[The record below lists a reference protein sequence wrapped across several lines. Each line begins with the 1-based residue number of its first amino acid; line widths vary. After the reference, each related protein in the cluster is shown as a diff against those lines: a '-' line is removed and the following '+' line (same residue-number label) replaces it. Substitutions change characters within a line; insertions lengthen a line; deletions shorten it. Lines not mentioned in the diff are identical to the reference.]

1 MKRIF
6 VFLSTLLIVLVFSI
20 SAFASDLSS
29 NVENEVMDTSDE
41 IVRVVNEIYENKGI
55 KVTAEDI
62 DYSKAYKVYVDI
74 NIFRLST
81 NKADK
86 IKETLENGNY
96 IYLLPIDV
104 SDGTIVANLQK
115 GLPLSEN
122 SKKVLSLEE
131 QQEVLDNVGKWI
143 VSSLYFYENGNLNFD
158 YESKL
163 KSLIGVI
170 PEDTMLVG
178 SLPIFEDV
186 VALIPNE
193 DGIIESIVPLSTLTK
208 EKDLINY
215 STKNNPYIY
224 SYKQIKEIANDL
236 PDADPNIAGE
246 AANIETD
253 INYIMIAFS
262 VVLTLV
268 FLAYMFYK
276 KRKNKWAKLEILTY
290 SFEKSC
296 EKNNYFIIIVISRLG

>member
-62 DYSKAYKVYVDI
+62 DYSKAYKVYVDT

-276 KRKNKWAKLEILTY
+276 KRKNKWVKLEILTY

>member
-1 MKRIF
+1 MKRMF
-6 VFLSTLLIVLVFSI
+6 VFLSTLLILFSF
-20 SAFASDLSS
+20 SNSSFASDLSS
-29 NVENEVMDTSDE
+29 NVENEVMDISDE
-41 IVRVVNEIYENKGI
+41 IVTVVNEIYENRDI

-62 DYSKAYKVYVDI
+62 DYSKAYKVYVDT

-86 IKETLENGNY
+86 IKETLETGNY

-104 SDGTIVANLQK
+104 SDGTIVVNLQK

-143 VSSLYFYENGNLNFD
+143 VSSVYFYENGNLNFD
-158 YESKL
+158 YERKL
-163 KSLIGVI
+163 KNLIGVI

-208 EKDLINY
+208 EKDLIDY
-215 STKNNPYIY
+215 STKNNSYIY

-246 AANIETD
+246 VANIETD

-268 FLAYMFYK
+268 IVAYMFYLK
-276 KRKNKWAKLEILTY
+276 KKKINE
-290 SFEKSC
+290 
-296 EKNNYFIIIVISRLG
+296 

>member
-1 MKRIF
+1 MKRMF
-6 VFLSTLLIVLVFSI
+6 VFLSTLLIVFAFSI

-29 NVENEVMDTSDE
+29 NVENEVMDISDE
-41 IVRVVNEIYENKGI
+41 IVTVVNEIYENRDI

-62 DYSKAYKVYVDI
+62 DYSKAYKVYVDT

-86 IKETLENGNY
+86 IKETFETGNY

-104 SDGTIVANLQK
+104 SDGTIVVNLQK

-143 VSSLYFYENGNLNFD
+143 VSSVYFYENGNLNFD
-158 YESKL
+158 YERKL

-215 STKNNPYIY
+215 STKNNSYIY

-268 FLAYMFYK
+268 IVAYMFYLK
-276 KRKNKWAKLEILTY
+276 KKKINE
-290 SFEKSC
+290 
-296 EKNNYFIIIVISRLG
+296 

>member
-1 MKRIF
+1 MKRMF
-6 VFLSTLLIVLVFSI
+6 VFLSTLLIVFAFSI

-29 NVENEVMDTSDE
+29 NVENEVMDISDE
-41 IVRVVNEIYENKGI
+41 IVTVVNEIYENRDI

-62 DYSKAYKVYVDI
+62 DYSKANKVYVDT

-86 IKETLENGNY
+86 IKETLETGNY

-104 SDGTIVANLQK
+104 SDGTIVVNLQK

-143 VSSLYFYENGNLNFD
+143 VSSVYFYENGNLNFD
-158 YESKL
+158 YERKL

-215 STKNNPYIY
+215 STKNNSYIY

-268 FLAYMFYK
+268 IVAYMFYLK
-276 KRKNKWAKLEILTY
+276 KKKINE
-290 SFEKSC
+290 
-296 EKNNYFIIIVISRLG
+296 

>member
-1 MKRIF
+1 MKRMF
-6 VFLSTLLIVLVFSI
+6 VFLSTLLIVFAFSI

-29 NVENEVMDTSDE
+29 NVENEVMDISDE
-41 IVRVVNEIYENKGI
+41 IVTVVNEIYENRDI

-62 DYSKAYKVYVDI
+62 DYSKAYKVYVDT

-86 IKETLENGNY
+86 IKETLESGNY

-104 SDGTIVANLQK
+104 SDGTIVVNLQK

-143 VSSLYFYENGNLNFD
+143 VSSVYFYENGNLNFD
-158 YESKL
+158 YERKL

-215 STKNNPYIY
+215 STKNNSYIY

-268 FLAYMFYK
+268 IVAYMFYLK
-276 KRKNKWAKLEILTY
+276 KKKINE
-290 SFEKSC
+290 
-296 EKNNYFIIIVISRLG
+296 

>member
-55 KVTAEDI
+55 KVTVEDI

-104 SDGTIVANLQK
+104 SDGTIVADLQK

-224 SYKQIKEIANDL
+224 SYRQIKEIANDL

-276 KRKNKWAKLEILTY
+276 KRKNKWVKLEILTY

>member
-1 MKRIF
+1 MKRMF
-6 VFLSTLLIVLVFSI
+6 VFLSTLLIVFAFSI

-29 NVENEVMDTSDE
+29 NVENEVMNISDE
-41 IVRVVNEIYENKGI
+41 IVTVVNEICENRDI

-62 DYSKAYKVYVDI
+62 DYSKAYKVYVDT

-86 IKETLENGNY
+86 IKETLETGNY

-104 SDGTIVANLQK
+104 SDGTIVVNLQK

-143 VSSLYFYENGNLNFD
+143 VSSVYFYENGNLNFD
-158 YESKL
+158 YERKL

-215 STKNNPYIY
+215 STKNNSYIY

-268 FLAYMFYK
+268 IVAYMFYLK
-276 KRKNKWAKLEILTY
+276 KKKINE
-290 SFEKSC
+290 
-296 EKNNYFIIIVISRLG
+296 

>member
-1 MKRIF
+1 MKRMF
-6 VFLSTLLIVLVFSI
+6 VFLSTLLIVFAFSI

-29 NVENEVMDTSDE
+29 NVENEVMDISDE
-41 IVRVVNEIYENKGI
+41 IVTVVNEIYENRDI

-62 DYSKAYKVYVDI
+62 DYSKAYKVYVDT

-86 IKETLENGNY
+86 IKETLETGNY

-104 SDGTIVANLQK
+104 SGGTIVVNLQK

-143 VSSLYFYENGNLNFD
+143 VSSVYFYENGNLNFD
-158 YESKL
+158 YERKL

-215 STKNNPYIY
+215 STKNNSYIY

-268 FLAYMFYK
+268 IVAYMFYLK
-276 KRKNKWAKLEILTY
+276 KKKINE
-290 SFEKSC
+290 
-296 EKNNYFIIIVISRLG
+296 

>member
-1 MKRIF
+1 MKRMF
-6 VFLSTLLIVLVFSI
+6 VFLSTLLIVFAFSI

-29 NVENEVMDTSDE
+29 NVENEVMDISDE
-41 IVRVVNEIYENKGI
+41 IVTVVNETYENRDI

-62 DYSKAYKVYVDI
+62 DYSKAYKVYVDT
-74 NIFRLST
+74 NIFKLST

-86 IKETLENGNY
+86 IKETLETGNY

-104 SDGTIVANLQK
+104 SDGTIVVNLQK

-143 VSSLYFYENGNLNFD
+143 VSSVHFYENGNLNFD
-158 YESKL
+158 YEKKL

-215 STKNNPYIY
+215 STKNNSYIY

-268 FLAYMFYK
+268 IVAYMFYLK
-276 KRKNKWAKLEILTY
+276 KKKINE
-290 SFEKSC
+290 
-296 EKNNYFIIIVISRLG
+296 

>member
-1 MKRIF
+1 MKRMF
-6 VFLSTLLIVLVFSI
+6 VFLSTLLIVFAFSI

-29 NVENEVMDTSDE
+29 NVENEVMNISDE
-41 IVRVVNEIYENKGI
+41 IVTVVNEIYENRDI

-62 DYSKAYKVYVDI
+62 DYSKAYKVYVDT

-86 IKETLENGNY
+86 IKETLETGNY

-104 SDGTIVANLQK
+104 SDGTIVVNLQK

-143 VSSLYFYENGNLNFD
+143 VSSVYFYENGNLNFD
-158 YESKL
+158 YERKL

-268 FLAYMFYK
+268 IVAYMFYLK
-276 KRKNKWAKLEILTY
+276 KKKINE
-290 SFEKSC
+290 
-296 EKNNYFIIIVISRLG
+296 

>member
-1 MKRIF
+1 MKRMF
-6 VFLSTLLIVLVFSI
+6 VFLSTLLIVFAFSI

-29 NVENEVMDTSDE
+29 NVENEVMDISDE
-41 IVRVVNEIYENKGI
+41 IVTVVNEIYENRDI

-62 DYSKAYKVYVDI
+62 DYSKAYKVYVDT

-86 IKETLENGNY
+86 IKETLETENY

-104 SDGTIVANLQK
+104 SDGTIVVNLQK

-143 VSSLYFYENGNLNFD
+143 VSSVYFYENGNLNFD
-158 YESKL
+158 YERKL

-170 PEDTMLVG
+170 PEGTMLVG

-215 STKNNPYIY
+215 STKNNSYIY

-236 PDADPNIAGE
+236 PDEDPNIAGE
-246 AANIETD
+246 AAKIETD

-268 FLAYMFYK
+268 IVAYMFYLK
-276 KRKNKWAKLEILTY
+276 KKKINE
-290 SFEKSC
+290 
-296 EKNNYFIIIVISRLG
+296 

>member
-55 KVTAEDI
+55 KVTVEDI

-104 SDGTIVANLQK
+104 SDGTIVADLQK

-224 SYKQIKEIANDL
+224 SYRQIKEIANDL

-276 KRKNKWAKLEILTY
+276 KRKNK
-290 SFEKSC
+290 
-296 EKNNYFIIIVISRLG
+296 

>member
-1 MKRIF
+1 MKRMF
-6 VFLSTLLIVLVFSI
+6 VFLSTLLIVFAFSI

-29 NVENEVMDTSDE
+29 NVENEVMDISDE
-41 IVRVVNEIYENKGI
+41 IVTVVNEIYENRDI

-62 DYSKAYKVYVDI
+62 DYSKAYKVYVDT

-86 IKETLENGNY
+86 IKETLETGNY

-104 SDGTIVANLQK
+104 SDGTIVVNLQK

-143 VSSLYFYENGNLNFD
+143 VSSVYFYENGNFNFD
-158 YESKL
+158 YERKL

-215 STKNNPYIY
+215 STKNNSYIY

-236 PDADPNIAGE
+236 PDEDPNIAGE
-246 AANIETD
+246 AANIETG

-268 FLAYMFYK
+268 IVAYIFYLK
-276 KRKNKWAKLEILTY
+276 KKKINE
-290 SFEKSC
+290 
-296 EKNNYFIIIVISRLG
+296 

>member
-1 MKRIF
+1 MLRKNCFKKI
-6 VFLSTLLIVLVFSI
+6 VNKKLSNQYEIGGSKHEKNVCFLSTLLIVFAFSI

-29 NVENEVMDTSDE
+29 NVENEVMDISDE
-41 IVRVVNEIYENKGI
+41 IVTVVNEIYENRDI

-62 DYSKAYKVYVDI
+62 DYSKAYKVYVDT

-86 IKETLENGNY
+86 IKETLETENY

-104 SDGTIVANLQK
+104 SDGTIVVNLQK

-143 VSSLYFYENGNLNFD
+143 VSSVYFYENGNLNFD
-158 YESKL
+158 YERKL

-170 PEDTMLVG
+170 PEGTMLVG

-215 STKNNPYIY
+215 STKNNSYIY

-236 PDADPNIAGE
+236 PDEDPNIAGE

-268 FLAYMFYK
+268 IVAYMFYLK
-276 KRKNKWAKLEILTY
+276 KKKINE
-290 SFEKSC
+290 
-296 EKNNYFIIIVISRLG
+296 

>member
-62 DYSKAYKVYVDI
+62 DYSKAYKVYVDT

>member
-1 MKRIF
+1 MKRMF
-6 VFLSTLLIVLVFSI
+6 VFLSTLLIVFAFSI

-29 NVENEVMDTSDE
+29 NVENEVMDISDE
-41 IVRVVNEIYENKGI
+41 IVTVVNEIYENRDI

-62 DYSKAYKVYVDI
+62 DYSKAYKVYVDT

-86 IKETLENGNY
+86 IKETLETENY

-104 SDGTIVANLQK
+104 SDGTIVVNLQK

-143 VSSLYFYENGNLNFD
+143 VSSVYFYENGNLNFD
-158 YESKL
+158 YERKL

-170 PEDTMLVG
+170 PEGTMLVG

-215 STKNNPYIY
+215 STKNNSYIY

-236 PDADPNIAGE
+236 PDEDPNIAGE

-268 FLAYMFYK
+268 IVAYMFYLK
-276 KRKNKWAKLEILTY
+276 KKKINE
-290 SFEKSC
+290 
-296 EKNNYFIIIVISRLG
+296 

>member
-55 KVTAEDI
+55 KVTVEDI

-115 GLPLSEN
+115 GLPLGEN

>member
-1 MKRIF
+1 MKRMF
-6 VFLSTLLIVLVFSI
+6 VFLSTLLIVFAFSI

-29 NVENEVMDTSDE
+29 NVENEVMDISDE
-41 IVRVVNEIYENKGI
+41 IVTVVNEIYENRDI

-62 DYSKAYKVYVDI
+62 DYSKAYKVYVDT

-86 IKETLENGNY
+86 IKETLETGNY

-104 SDGTIVANLQK
+104 SDGTIVVNLQK

-143 VSSLYFYENGNLNFD
+143 VSSVYFYENGNLNFD
-158 YESKL
+158 YERKL

-208 EKDLINY
+208 EKNLINY
-215 STKNNPYIY
+215 STKNNSYIY

-268 FLAYMFYK
+268 IVAYMFYLK
-276 KRKNKWAKLEILTY
+276 KKKINE
-290 SFEKSC
+290 
-296 EKNNYFIIIVISRLG
+296 

>member
-1 MKRIF
+1 MKRMF
-6 VFLSTLLIVLVFSI
+6 VFLSTLLILFSFSN

-29 NVENEVMDTSDE
+29 NVENEVMDISDE
-41 IVRVVNEIYENKGI
+41 IVTVVNEIYENRDI

-62 DYSKAYKVYVDI
+62 DYSKAYKMYVDT

-86 IKETLENGNY
+86 IKETLETGNY

-104 SDGTIVANLQK
+104 SDGTIVVNLQK

-143 VSSLYFYENGNLNFD
+143 VSSVYFYENGNLNFD
-158 YESKL
+158 YERKL
-163 KSLIGVI
+163 KNLIGVI

-215 STKNNPYIY
+215 STKNNSYIY

-268 FLAYMFYK
+268 IVAYMFYLK
-276 KRKNKWAKLEILTY
+276 KKKINE
-290 SFEKSC
+290 
-296 EKNNYFIIIVISRLG
+296 

>member
-62 DYSKAYKVYVDI
+62 DYSKAYKVYVDT

-276 KRKNKWAKLEILTY
+276 KRKNK
-290 SFEKSC
+290 
-296 EKNNYFIIIVISRLG
+296 

>member
-29 NVENEVMDTSDE
+29 NAENEVMDTSDE

-55 KVTAEDI
+55 KVTVEDI

-115 GLPLSEN
+115 GLPLGEN

-276 KRKNKWAKLEILTY
+276 KRKNK
-290 SFEKSC
+290 
-296 EKNNYFIIIVISRLG
+296 

>member
-1 MKRIF
+1 MKRMF
-6 VFLSTLLIVLVFSI
+6 VFLSTLLIVFAFSI

-29 NVENEVMDTSDE
+29 NVENEVMDISDE
-41 IVRVVNEIYENKGI
+41 IVTVVNEIYENRDI

-62 DYSKAYKVYVDI
+62 DYSKAYKVYVDT

-86 IKETLENGNY
+86 IKETLETGNY

-104 SDGTIVANLQK
+104 SDGTIVVNLQK

-143 VSSLYFYENGNLNFD
+143 VSSVYFYENGNLNFD
-158 YESKL
+158 YERKL

-215 STKNNPYIY
+215 STKNNSYIY

-268 FLAYMFYK
+268 IVAYMFYLK
-276 KRKNKWAKLEILTY
+276 KKK
-290 SFEKSC
+290 
-296 EKNNYFIIIVISRLG
+296 

>member
-122 SKKVLSLEE
+122 SKNVLSLEE

>member
-55 KVTAEDI
+55 KVTVEDI

-276 KRKNKWAKLEILTY
+276 KRKNK
-290 SFEKSC
+290 
-296 EKNNYFIIIVISRLG
+296 

>member
-1 MKRIF
+1 MKRMF
-6 VFLSTLLIVLVFSI
+6 VLLSTLLIVFAFSI

-29 NVENEVMDTSDE
+29 NVENEVMDISDE
-41 IVRVVNEIYENKGI
+41 IVTVVNEIYENRDI

-62 DYSKAYKVYVDI
+62 DYSKAYKVYVDT

-86 IKETLENGNY
+86 IKETLETGNY

-104 SDGTIVANLQK
+104 SDGTIVVNIQK

-143 VSSLYFYENGNLNFD
+143 VSSVYFYENGNLNFD
-158 YESKL
+158 YERKL

-208 EKDLINY
+208 EKNLINY
-215 STKNNPYIY
+215 STKNNSYIY

-268 FLAYMFYK
+268 IVAYMFYLK
-276 KRKNKWAKLEILTY
+276 KKKINE
-290 SFEKSC
+290 
-296 EKNNYFIIIVISRLG
+296 

>member
-1 MKRIF
+1 MKRMF
-6 VFLSTLLIVLVFSI
+6 VFLSTLLIVFVFSI
-20 SAFASDLSS
+20 SAFASDLSG
-29 NVENEVMDTSDE
+29 NVEIEVMDISDE
-41 IVRVVNEIYENKGI
+41 IVTAVNEIYENKGVI
-55 KVTAEDI
+55 VTAEDI
-62 DYSKAYKVYVDI
+62 DYSKAYKVYVDT

-81 NKADK
+81 NKAEK

-104 SDGTIVANLQK
+104 SDGTIVVNLQK

-122 SKKVLSLEE
+122 SKTVLSLEE

-143 VSSLYFYENGNLNFD
+143 VSSVYFYENGNLNFD

-163 KSLIGVI
+163 KSLVGVI

-193 DGIIESIVPLSTLTK
+193 DGIIESIVPVTTQTQ
-208 EKDLINY
+208 EKGLISY
-215 STKNNPYIY
+215 STRSNSDIY
-224 SYKQIKEIANDL
+224 NYKQIKEIANDL

-246 AANIETD
+246 AANIESE

-262 VVLTLV
+262 GVLTLV
-268 FLAYMFYK
+268 IVAYMFYLK
-276 KRKNKWAKLEILTY
+276 KKKINE
-290 SFEKSC
+290 
-296 EKNNYFIIIVISRLG
+296 

>member
-1 MKRIF
+1 MKRMF
-6 VFLSTLLIVLVFSI
+6 VFLSTLLIVFVFSI
-20 SAFASDLSS
+20 CAFASNLSS

-41 IVRVVNEIYENKGI
+41 IVTVVNEIYENKGI

-62 DYSKAYKVYVDI
+62 DYSKAYKVYVDT

-81 NKADK
+81 NKAEE
-86 IKETLENGNY
+86 IKKTLENGKY

-104 SDGTIVANLQK
+104 SDGTIVVNLQK

-131 QQEVLDNVGKWI
+131 QQEVIDNVGKWI
-143 VSSLYFYENGNLNFD
+143 VSSLCFYENGNLNFD

-163 KSLIGVI
+163 KSLFGVI

-193 DGIIESIVPLSTLTK
+193 DEIVESIVPLTTQSQ
-208 EKDLINY
+208 EKGLSAYRTSGNSD
-215 STKNNPYIY
+215 IY
-224 SYKQIKEIANDL
+224 SYEQIKEIANDL
-236 PDADPNIAGE
+236 PDADPNIDGDAT
-246 AANIETD
+246 NIETE

-262 VVLTLV
+262 GVLTLV
-268 FLAYMFYK
+268 ILAYMFYK
-276 KRKNKWAKLEILTY
+276 KRKNK
-290 SFEKSC
+290 
-296 EKNNYFIIIVISRLG
+296 

>member
-276 KRKNKWAKLEILTY
+276 KRKNK
-290 SFEKSC
+290 
-296 EKNNYFIIIVISRLG
+296 

>member
-6 VFLSTLLIVLVFSI
+6 VFLTTLLIVLVFSI

-55 KVTAEDI
+55 KVTVEDI

-104 SDGTIVANLQK
+104 SDGTIVADLQK

-224 SYKQIKEIANDL
+224 SYRQIKEIANDL

-276 KRKNKWAKLEILTY
+276 KRKNK
-290 SFEKSC
+290 
-296 EKNNYFIIIVISRLG
+296 

>member
-1 MKRIF
+1 MKRMF
-6 VFLSTLLIVLVFSI
+6 VFLSTLLIVFAFSI

-29 NVENEVMDTSDE
+29 NVENEVMDISDE
-41 IVRVVNEIYENKGI
+41 IVTVVNEIYKNRDI

-62 DYSKAYKVYVDI
+62 DYSKAYKVYVDT
-74 NIFRLST
+74 NIFKLST

-86 IKETLENGNY
+86 IKETLETGNY

-104 SDGTIVANLQK
+104 SDGTIVVNLQK

-143 VSSLYFYENGNLNFD
+143 VSSVHFYENGNLNFD
-158 YESKL
+158 YERKL

-186 VALIPNE
+186 VALIPNK
-193 DGIIESIVPLSTLTK
+193 DGIIESIVPLTTQSQ
-208 EKDLINY
+208 EKGLIAYRISSN
-215 STKNNPYIY
+215 SDIY
-224 SYKQIKEIANDL
+224 SYEQIKEIANDL
-236 PDADPNIAGE
+236 PDEDPNIDGDAT
-246 AANIETD
+246 NIETK

-262 VVLTLV
+262 GVLTLGIV
-268 FLAYMFYK
+268 VYMFYLK
-276 KRKNKWAKLEILTY
+276 KKKINE
-290 SFEKSC
+290 
-296 EKNNYFIIIVISRLG
+296 

>member
-1 MKRIF
+1 MKRMF
-6 VFLSTLLIVLVFSI
+6 VFLSTLLIVFAFSI

-29 NVENEVMDTSDE
+29 NVENEVMNISDE
-41 IVRVVNEIYENKGI
+41 IVTVVNEIYENRDI

-62 DYSKAYKVYVDI
+62 DYSKAYKVYVDT

-86 IKETLENGNY
+86 IKETLETGNY

-104 SDGTIVANLQK
+104 SDGTIVVNLQK

-143 VSSLYFYENGNLNFD
+143 VSSVYFYENGNLNFD
-158 YESKL
+158 YERKL

-215 STKNNPYIY
+215 STKNNSYIY

-268 FLAYMFYK
+268 IVAYMFYLK
-276 KRKNKWAKLEILTY
+276 KKKNK
-290 SFEKSC
+290 
-296 EKNNYFIIIVISRLG
+296 